1 MVEDVWRAF
10 YEERDYDRCAYL
22 EGEDMIAYAEALFDR
37 IGVPETV
44 ASVGCGPALVEFA
57 LAERYPET
65 RFECFDVA
73 EQVVADNAA
82 LATDRGLDNLSFDV
96 ASLPDLDLGREYDL
110 VYCVATLYF
119 VADAERGVASLA
131 EHVTD
136 GGYLVVSYPDSSLQ
150 AWVREQDDD
159 KREFFSLV
167 EAGENL
173 LTRGDLER
181 LLDGDVWSYWSLR
194 DDDVDRSATVYAKL

>member
-1 MVEDVWRAF
+1 MVEDVWREF
-10 YEERDYDRCAYL
+10 YTEREYDRCAYL

-44 ASVGCGPALVEFA
+44 GSVGCGPALVEFA

-65 RFECFDVA
+65 TFDCFDVA
-73 EQVVADNAA
+73 EQVVTDNAA
-82 LATDRGLDNLSFDV
+82 LARDRGLDNLSFER
-96 ASLPDLDLGREYDL
+96 ASLPALDIDREYDL

-119 VADAERGVASLA
+119 VADVERAVGSLA
-131 EHVTD
+131 DHVSD
-136 GGYLVVSYPDSSLQ
+136 GGYLVVSYPDSNLR
-150 AWVREQDDD
+150 AWVREQDDE

-173 LTRGDLER
+173 LTREDIER